1 MGQKLKV
8 QNNIIEQNTLNCI
21 YIWTPERERKIEHLK
36 KQ

>member
-21 YIWTPERERKIEHLK
+21 YICGARKREKN
-36 KQ
+36 